1 MALHPEKYP
10 SNSTTTIKFKNQT
23 TMNKK
28 EKTIYTAAVI
38 EDLLDKSLE
47 LTEDPEKSFELIKFS
62 PDDIIFM
69 HDGELRYI
77 AAMIYA
83 CLNAIE
89 FNAVKAE
96 FTKNGFEIK
105 FII

>member
-28 EKTIYTAAVI
+28 QKTIYVTAVI
-38 EDLLDKSLE
+38 EDLLDRSLE

-69 HDGELRYI
+69 HDGELRNI
-77 AAMIYA
+77 SAMIYTS
-83 CLNAIE
+83 LNAIE
-89 FNAVKAE
+89 FQAMEAI
-96 FTKNGFEIK
+96 FTEKGFKIK